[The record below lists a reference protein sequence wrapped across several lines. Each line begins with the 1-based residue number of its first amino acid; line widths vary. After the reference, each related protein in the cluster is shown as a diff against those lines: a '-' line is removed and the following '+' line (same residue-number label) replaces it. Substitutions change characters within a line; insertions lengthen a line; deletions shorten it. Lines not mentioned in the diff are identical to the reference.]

1 MSVKC
6 PYCGGPMQNLEA
18 DYNLTTRQKAI
29 FNEVMKSSRNGVSQ
43 EQLMSKFFK
52 RKSDISLRTAVHN
65 INKKIAPIFIESRDK
80 LYRVREGGSA
90 AE

>member
-1 MSVKC
+1 ME
-6 PYCGGPMQNLEA
+6 NLEA
-18 DYNLTTRQKAI
+18 TYNLTTRQKAI

-80 LYRVREGGSA
+80 LYRVREATTEKSDVRGD
-90 AE
+90 